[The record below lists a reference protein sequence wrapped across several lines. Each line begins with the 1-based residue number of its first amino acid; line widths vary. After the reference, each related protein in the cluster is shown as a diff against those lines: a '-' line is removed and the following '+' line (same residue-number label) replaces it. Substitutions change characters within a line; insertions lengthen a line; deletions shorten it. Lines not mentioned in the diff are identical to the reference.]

1 MKGRGGNT
9 VVKGMRVHHVMARGL
24 LLVTLVV
31 GTLPTAALGQQNSS
45 TWTAVA
51 GGALGAYSGAMLGTI
66 GSVTPCTE
74 TYLGPTCV
82 RWSAIA
88 GGVIGL
94 GSGAIIGAN
103 NEEAIK
109 DAATGA
115 AVGFLIGAGAGA
127 VLKPIVQR
135 FSWQDVAALGLVG
148 GAIGAA
154 PVGTAIG
161 FTAAGL
167 TGFVLWQIVDGFEMP
182 NAVAMALGGLAIGG
196 LTEWV
201 IGAADSRSTG
211 EPSLH
216 LVVPFSVSF

>member
-1 MKGRGGNT
+1 MLA
-9 VVKGMRVHHVMARGL
+9 VAL
-24 LLVTLVV
+24 AC
-31 GTLPTAALGQQNSS
+31 AALPEAGRAQQSAS

-94 GSGAIIGAN
+94 GSGIVVGAN
-103 NEEAIK
+103 DEEAIK
-109 DAATGA
+109 SAATGA

-161 FTAAGL
+161 FAAGGL
-167 TGFVLWQIVDGFEMP
+167 TGFVLWQTVDGFELP